1 MSDEIRFETPENVQI
16 SYRPA
21 GLGTRFLAWTIDQVF
36 VTILLIVAFVVMAF
50 FLASV
55 DGAGESIE
63 DAVES
68 FDPVDSN
75 GQLDMGPYAMVF
87 VGLFLLAYGLGSFV
101 YFGFSELLL
110 RGQTFGKRSAKIRVV
125 KADGFSLDA
134 SSVFLRNLFRVADQ
148 IPPLWVVPAFS
159 ARSQRFGDM
168 VSGTLVVADGDAGL
182 PPLRAALSERSA
194 TDAVYRFDATA
205 LKKLRA
211 QDTLAI
217 EALLERW
224 TDLPRERR
232 QAMVTA
238 IVPAIATRLG
248 VEPPRTDSEEAPR
261 RFLEDLLAA
270 EYRRRSRK
278 LTS

>member
-1 MSDEIRFETPENVQI
+1 MSDAIRFETPENVQI

-36 VTILLIVAFVVMAF
+36 VTVLLIAAFVVMVF

-55 DGAGESIE
+55 DGASESVE

-68 FDPVDSN
+68 FDPIDSN
-75 GQLDMGPYAMVF
+75 GQLDMGPYAMIF
-87 VGLFLLAYGLGSFV
+87 LGLFTLAYGLGSFA

-125 KADGFSLDA
+125 KVDGFSLDA
-134 SSVFLRNLFRVADQ
+134 SSIFLRNLFRVADQ
-148 IPPLWVVPAFS
+148 LPPLWVVPVFS

-168 VSGTLVVADGDAGL
+168 VSGTLVVAEGEAGL
-182 PPLRAALSERSA
+182 PPLRAALSERTAS
-194 TDAVYRFDATA
+194 DAVYRFDATA
-205 LKKLRA
+205 LKKLRE
-211 QDTLAI
+211 QDTVAV
-217 EALLERW
+217 ETLLERW
-224 TDLPRERR
+224 ADLSHERR
-232 QAMVTA
+232 QAMIAA
-238 IVPAIATRLG
+238 IIPALAQRLG
-248 VEPPRTDSEEAPR
+248 VDLPPTDSDEAPR

-278 LTS
+278 LSS